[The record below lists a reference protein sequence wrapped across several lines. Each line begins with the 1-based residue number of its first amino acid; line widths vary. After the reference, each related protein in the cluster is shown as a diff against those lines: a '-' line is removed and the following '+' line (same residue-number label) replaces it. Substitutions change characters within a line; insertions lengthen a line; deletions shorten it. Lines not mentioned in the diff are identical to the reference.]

1 MRSFTRFTQ
10 LALIVSLLA
19 AHAPAQNLFCIAGDL
34 TNMSA
39 VQKTMC
45 LAKLDQVRNATEK
58 FGAPSDWHYVVVC
71 GESAW
76 RTYEVFSERS
86 EAELERSSAD
96 TNLKGR
102 TTFFR
107 GDRLL
112 TSEFPDNLEKVVA
125 YEVASI
131 LLQTT
136 DEKTIQR
143 QVALWIPHR
152 TANDL
157 NLQASLREPV
167 ASN

>member
-1 MRSFTRFTQ
+1 MRSFTRLTQ
-10 LALIVSLLA
+10 LALVVSLLP

-34 TNMSA
+34 TNMNA

-58 FGAPSDWHYVVVC
+58 FGAPGDWHYVVVC

-86 EAELERSSAD
+86 EAELEKSSAD
-96 TNLKGR
+96 TNLKGH

-112 TSEFPDNLEKVVA
+112 TTEFPDNLEKVVA

-152 TANDL
+152 SGNNLD
-157 NLQASLREPV
+157 LQASLREPV